1 MEEPVAEQKVVV
13 EGETMTVEYRLG
25 ARGVRMRHDRLNNGN
40 AFPVNYATV
49 NDEVQLP
56 GIVRE
61 VLVLKGI
68 LSR

>member
-1 MEEPVAEQKVVV
+1 MEGSVVEKEVVV
-13 EGETMTVEYRLG
+13 EGETMSVEYRLG

-40 AFPVNYATV
+40 AFPVNYAIV

-68 LSR
+68 LAR